1 MSVAEGLTSEFEK
14 QLVEYLLSTQPACLT
29 IVGQLEQAK
38 RWASAGTADT
48 TAQVQQFD
56 TLAEC
61 HAASQA
67 ATGESSEG
75 PSVALLHLLH
85 DDDRLQGDDAL
96 ATELGKAVRR
106 FPERLVVSIDSTEP
120 ADTAFFAFG
129 FRKLQL
135 TEQGA
140 IRLFEYCL
148 SEYKQPPDW
157 LNARYWANPDRFE
170 NDEDSD
176 IYSEDYGDDEE

>member
-1 MSVAEGLTSEFEK
+1 MSEAERSTSEFDK
-14 QLVEYLLSTQPACLT
+14 QLLEYLLSSQPASLT
-29 IVGQLEQAK
+29 IVGQQSPVAVQA
-38 RWASAGTADT
+38 SSD
-48 TAQVQQFD
+48 AQEALRVLQFD

-61 HAASQA
+61 DAAAEQPS
-67 ATGESSEG
+67 TGV
-75 PSVALLHLLH
+75 SVALLHLE
-85 DDDRLQGDDAL
+85 DDARLQGDSAL
-96 ATELGKAVRR
+96 ASELGKAVRR
-106 FPERLVVSIDSTEP
+106 FPERLVVSIDSAEP

-135 TEQGA
+135 AEQGS

-157 LNARYWANPDRFE
+157 LNARFWANPDRFE

-176 IYSEDYGDDEE
+176 IYSEDYGDEED

>member
-1 MSVAEGLTSEFEK
+1 M
-14 QLVEYLLSTQPACLT
+14 P
-29 IVGQLEQAK
+29 
-38 RWASAGTADT
+38 
-48 TAQVQQFD
+48 
-56 TLAEC
+56 
-61 HAASQA
+61 A
-67 ATGESSEG
+67 ATEPSEDA
-75 PSVALLHLLH
+75 SVALLQLN
-85 DDDRLQGDDAL
+85 DEDRLQGDGVL

-106 FPERLVVSIDSTEP
+106 FPERLVVSIDSPEP

-135 TEQGA
+135 TEQGS

-170 NDEDSD
+170 SDEDSD
-176 IYSEDYGDDEE
+176 IYSEDYSDEEE